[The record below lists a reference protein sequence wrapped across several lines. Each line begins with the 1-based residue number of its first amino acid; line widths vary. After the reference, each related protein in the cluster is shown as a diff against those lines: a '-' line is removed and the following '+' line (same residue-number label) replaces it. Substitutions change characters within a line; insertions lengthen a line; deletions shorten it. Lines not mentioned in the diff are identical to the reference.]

1 MPHDCAGRADLAAEI
16 RSGAT
21 TDSEAEPVWKESRSR
36 KTNTREEDSG
46 EGSAWGD
53 ANEPER
59 SREVRQHVEEGK
71 ASQWRP
77 YMQKGDVSSMDLD
90 AICMPRYPHQP

>member
-21 TDSEAEPVWKESRSR
+21 TDSEAEPVWKESRRR
-36 KTNTREEDSG
+36 KTSTREEDSG

-59 SREVRQHVEEGK
+59 SREVRQHVEEG
-71 ASQWRP
+71 
-77 YMQKGDVSSMDLD
+77 
-90 AICMPRYPHQP
+90 